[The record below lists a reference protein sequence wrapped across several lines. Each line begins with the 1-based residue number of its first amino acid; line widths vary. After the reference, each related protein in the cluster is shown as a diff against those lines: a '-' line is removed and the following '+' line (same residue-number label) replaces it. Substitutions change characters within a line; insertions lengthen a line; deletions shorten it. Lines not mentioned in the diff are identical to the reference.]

1 MVSLI
6 ALKLQNKKKKKEK
19 DKRIDARNV
28 DSCCCWRSAFSSSS
42 TSRFPYA
49 TRGEEREKNDL
60 TVGNEGEETWST
72 RVVIVVNCYVIRVDM
87 AISDMET

>member
-28 DSCCCWRSAFSSSS
+28 DSCCCWRSAFSSS
-42 TSRFPYA
+42 TSRFPYV
-49 TRGEEREKNDL
+49 TRGEKRKM
-60 TVGNEGEETWST
+60 T
-72 RVVIVVNCYVIRVDM
+72 
-87 AISDMET
+87 